1 MRIQR
6 LLSASVC
13 ALSAVGWLW
22 AAVGQELAVMDR
34 YCVGCHNEKVKSG
47 GLNLKAAGA
56 ASSGAAPEVWEKV
69 VTKLRH
75 RHMPPP
81 GLPRPDEA
89 TYDAVVSSLV
99 ASLDANAAANPN
111 PGRTASFRRL
121 NRTEYRNAIRDLLAV
136 DLDVSSMLPNDE

>member
-1 MRIQR
+1 
-6 LLSASVC
+6 
-13 ALSAVGWLW
+13 
-22 AAVGQELAVMDR
+22 
-34 YCVGCHNEKVKSG
+34 G
-47 GLNLKAAGA
+47 GLDLKTLAPPGSGD
-56 ASSGAAPEVWEKV
+56 SSQVWENV

-81 GLPRPDEA
+81 GLARPDEA

-99 ASLDANAAANPN
+99 ASLDANAAAKPT

-136 DLDVSSMLPNDE
+136 DLDVSSLLPNDETGHGFDN